1 MCGLTRNW
9 VSQPHDHRSHMR
21 QQMGG
26 RKWGHQS
33 GFTLVEL
40 LVALAIFAIMSMMS
54 YRALDSVFQT
64 RQHLN
69 EETARLRDVAL
80 LFARLDDDFTTL
92 LDRRPRNADN
102 LLDDA
107 LRLTAFLPGADDA
120 TLVFTRSG
128 FAGSTGIAATPQRV
142 GYRLKDGTLELVL
155 WPSLDAAPRTLP
167 QAFPALGQVREAK
180 WRAMDRGGNWQNVWR
195 STPVGGTPALG
206 TSSAYPAALELT
218 ILLSSGEQF
227 TRVFALRGGNS

>member
-1 MCGLTRNW
+1 MSARTI
-9 VSQPHDHRSHMR
+9 
-21 QQMGG
+21 
-26 RKWGHQS
+26 KKQS
-33 GFTLVEL
+33 AFTLVEL
-40 LVALAIFAIMSMMS
+40 LIALAIFAIMALMS

-64 RQHLN
+64 REHLN
-69 EETARLRDVAL
+69 AETARLRDVAL

-107 LRLTAFLPGADDA
+107 LRLTALLPGANDA

-155 WPSLDAAPRTLP
+155 WPSLDAAPRSAP
-167 QAFPALGQVREAK
+167 QAFPALTQVSDAK
-180 WRAMDRGGNWQNVWR
+180 WRALDRGGNWQDVWR
-195 STPVGGTPALG
+195 STPVGGGGLPGIAALP
-206 TSSAYPAALELT
+206 TAYPAALELT
-218 ILLSSGEQF
+218 LTLTSGEKF
-227 TRVFALRGGNS
+227 SRVFALPGSAA